1 MVDTLVSPQP
11 ESKARAGTDGNT
23 TGDDARLPGDEGVW
37 FFIVADMCMFA
48 VFFLLFMVGQAQDP
62 DTYRESR
69 AKLIPA
75 IGLVNTLIL
84 ILSGWFMARAV
95 NAAQAGEWRLARRRI
110 IHALLV
116 GSCFGVLK
124 IYEYSTKIAAGITIQ
139 TSEFFTYYFA
149 FTGIH
154 FLHFLIGIGVLLVCL
169 GKIGQADNPHRLKW
183 IESSGNYW
191 HMVDLLWMILFP
203 MIYLAGGWK

>member
-1 MVDTLVSPQP
+1 MMDTVTTPQP
-11 ESKARAGTDGNT
+11 QGEARDGTRDG
-23 TGDDARLPGDEGVW
+23 ASLPGDEGVW

-69 AKLIPA
+69 AQLVPA

-84 ILSGWFMARAV
+84 ITSGWFMARAV
-95 NAAQAGEWRLARRRI
+95 NAAQAGEWRIAQRRI
-110 IHALLV
+110 VYALLV

-154 FLHFLIGIGVLLVCL
+154 FLHFLIGVGVLLVCIA
-169 GKIGQADNPHRLKW
+169 KIGQEDTPNRLKW
-183 IESSGNYW
+183 VESAGNYW